1 MAMTDTLPSPGLST
15 TPQSAPV
22 AARDPRRYA
31 RPRRRWLTALKA
43 LRRLMRDKEDTGQVF
58 EIMGAL
64 NGPTTARNFERLL
77 AAPNGGRQAFE
88 HVELAP
94 KLMDDAWLDSFA
106 VGTVGAAYRDFVR
119 SERLSA
125 DGLAAIS
132 RERRGTAVDEP
143 HPYAWFGRRIRDSHD
158 IWHVLTGYHRDGLGE
173 ACLVAFSYGQTG
185 SLGWA
190 VIALGAALRSRR
202 RAGHPYARAIW
213 QGYQRGRAARWL
225 PAEDYVALLAEP
237 LDAARRSLGI
247 TPPTTYDAIPPDA
260 RDVAVPAAT

>member
-1 MAMTDTLPSPGLST
+1 MAMTDTLSSP
-15 TPQSAPV
+15 API
-22 AARDPRRYA
+22 AAPAAGAVRDPRKFA

-77 AAPNGGRQAFE
+77 AAPGGGRLAYE

-106 VGTVGAAYRDFVR
+106 PGTVGAAYRDFVR

-132 RERRGTAVDEP
+132 RERRGAAVDDP
-143 HPYAWFGRRIRDSHD
+143 HPYAWFGRRIRDTHD
-158 IWHVLTGYHRDGLGE
+158 IWHVLSGYHRDGLGE

-185 SLGWA
+185 SMGWA
-190 VIALGAALRSRR
+190 VIALGAALRARK
-202 RAGHPYARAIW
+202 GNHPYAKAIW
-213 QGYQRGRAARWL
+213 QGYRRGKAAKWL
-225 PAEDYVALLAEP
+225 PGEDYVRVLSEP
-237 LDAARRSLGI
+237 LDAARRRLNI
-247 TPPTTYDAIPPDA
+247 TAPTLYEAIPADA
-260 RDVAVPAAT
+260 RG